1 MSRRIYEK
9 RKKRRKSRWKPGT
22 TAKLWWKGMRMLTGM
37 LWGILFG
44 VFFLSGLAF
53 LAGRQIYY
61 ETSDS
66 MEPVIRK
73 GSMLFVREKDDYG
86 IGDIVAFYTEFG
98 GQALCVT
105 HRIVDKGPDGSYGT
119 KGDANARAD
128 EQRLYQ
134 EQIRGQVTEY
144 IPYFGYIGFFIQ
156 KNSGPVFLLLCLSA
170 CVEIY
175 WLSQSEEC

>member
-1 MSRRIYEK
+1 MVEICWRGIRI
-9 RKKRRKSRWKPGT
+9 
-22 TAKLWWKGMRMLTGM
+22 LTGV

-73 GSMLFVREKDDYG
+73 GSMLFVREKKEYG
-86 IGDIVAFYTEFG
+86 TGDIVAFYTEFG

-105 HRIVDKGPDGSYGT
+105 HRIVDKGEDGSYGT

-128 EQRLYQ
+128 ELRLQ
-134 EQIRGQVTEY
+134 KEQICGQVTEY

-156 KNSGPVFLLLCLSA
+156 KNSRTVFLLLCLSA
-170 CVEIY
+170 CAEIY
-175 WLSQSEEC
+175 LLLQGKEC